1 MKKSIILTILGL
13 GAATVASYG
22 QGSIAFNTYTAA
34 SLAGIYTA
42 YGNGPSTGTGIG
54 STFTGELLWST
65 TNPGDAATTAA
76 TASAPLSGVWNVGGA
91 FNAAGSGTGTFA
103 TGAATPGYITGQ
115 NLDIAAAV
123 GQALFFEVVAFNG
136 TGWNVGSTIFW
147 RTGEPFSVYNTRITG
162 RMFAHNTY
170 STRVL
175 ADYLGGGTVCSG
187 PGSNPAV
194 SCLPNTNFA
203 DYTAQSDFG
212 NTGRNFFRGP
222 GYFDMDFS
230 LFKDFRVTESGM
242 TFTLGASA
250 YNVLNHANFANP
262 INSATSGL
270 FGQIQNTVTQPNSPY
285 GNFQGA
291 AVSGRVLQVMAKF
304 KF

>member
-136 TGWNVGSTIFW
+136 TGWNVGSTYQGHSASFAGTLV
-147 RTGEPFSVYNTRITG
+147 TGTTLPSPDQIDAMAPFSVFQTVPEPMT
-162 RMFAHNTY
+162 MA
-170 STRVL
+170 
-175 ADYLGGGTVCSG
+175 LGGLGM
-187 PGSNPAV
+187 AA
-194 SCLPNTNFA
+194 LML
-203 DYTAQSDFG
+203 
-212 NTGRNFFRGP
+212 FRR
-222 GYFDMDFS
+222 
-230 LFKDFRVTESGM
+230 KQ
-242 TFTLGASA
+242 A
-250 YNVLNHANFANP
+250 
-262 INSATSGL
+262 
-270 FGQIQNTVTQPNSPY
+270 
-285 GNFQGA
+285 
-291 AVSGRVLQVMAKF
+291 
-304 KF
+304 